1 MLIEI
6 FIVLL
11 KSYKQCNFRIREQN
25 LFNTKYAKRKHVS
38 LIHSGDYGCVDI
50 LVKGIMCDVVLLCKI
65 FFLTALPEFTEYS
78 KLY

>member
-1 MLIEI
+1 M
-6 FIVLL
+6 
-11 KSYKQCNFRIREQN
+11 
-25 LFNTKYAKRKHVS
+25 FNTKYAKHKHVS

-50 LVKGIMCDVVLLCKI
+50 LVKGIMCDVVVLCKM